1 VHRDDTGLASFSPP
15 AMPRPDT
22 LESRPDRDAPAAPEF
37 DEMVTGGG
45 GLRPV
50 WSALIGT
57 LHALPDG
64 VFAARAARVS
74 RQYAETG
81 IAYPGTGAQ
90 PVAPLLCPIPML
102 LPAAEWAVLAD
113 GLGQRARLLDA
124 IAADLYGERR
134 LLSEGLVP
142 AHLVYANPRFL
153 RPCCDIAPAGG
164 VHVHAYAADL
174 VRPPDGAWHVAADRL
189 QAPGGIG
196 AALQNRGVLVRTV
209 PELFRAAPVRRLEPF
224 FEMWQARLAGL
235 APAREDGRPARVAL
249 LTPGQF
255 APSFLEHVFLARQLG
270 ATLVEG
276 GDLTVRDGRV
286 HLKTLSSLQPIDVL
300 LRFMDDDFTDPLELR
315 SDSVLGVPGL
325 LQAIRAGRVAMVNA
339 PGASVVETPELR
351 PLLPM
356 LAERLLG
363 ETLRLASIPDEPA
376 QSPEPP
382 LSPGM
387 DVRKAGVRQTGTWQT
402 GTRQTGAR
410 QAGTWQTG
418 DAALSREPDAD
429 AARRSMAPVWTE
441 AGLVPRPVTLRMFL
455 VHDGARYVAMPG
467 GFARSSLPSGRRLV
481 KDTWVAAGPD
491 GQASDQRAGGAA
503 AVLASGP
510 GRVRITP
517 VPDDL
522 RSRTA
527 DDLFW
532 LGRYAERLD
541 NAARVLRA
549 ITLRLTGENV
559 GPGEATE
566 IRHMLS
572 LLGELGLVEPVLAE
586 MLPDGRALLAA
597 LPLAWGG
604 DSPLGTLFAAVG
616 RIAQTLR
623 DRLSK
628 DMDVVVLGPLQQAR
642 AALAQPQDADRM
654 IGGFEALIGLVAAFG
669 GMVSENMTQSSG
681 WLFLDIGRRIERALF
696 GAALLSEL
704 LDRTE
709 REAEAPLDLALE
721 LTDSTITYHSRYL
734 GAVQAGPVVDLL
746 LSDPRNPR
754 SVAFQLARIEGH
766 LQDLARGF
774 SRAEAPGAEAATS
787 LLDALRATRLDALEQ
802 PGGRAALLHSLAGT
816 SQRLYGLS
824 DRLTRAY
831 LSHTRMPMA
840 VGYSSVRA

>member
-1 VHRDDTGLASFSPP
+1 MQRDDADFLSPSPDPRTGD
-15 AMPRPDT
+15 AMPP
-22 LESRPDRDAPAAPEF
+22 LPEF
-37 DEMVTGGG
+37 DEMVTGSG
-45 GLRPV
+45 GLRPA

-57 LHALPDG
+57 LHALPEG

-81 IAYPGTGAQ
+81 IAYPGSGAQ
-90 PVAPLLCPIPML
+90 PQAAPLLCPIPML
-102 LPAAEWAVLAD
+102 LPAGEWDALSA
-113 GLGQRARLLDA
+113 GLDQRARLLDA
-124 IAADLYGERR
+124 IAADLYGPRH
-134 LLSEGLVP
+134 LLAEGLVP

-153 RPCCDIAPAGG
+153 RPCCDIPPAGG

-174 VRPPDGAWHVAADRL
+174 VRLPDGAWHVAADRL

-209 PELFRAAPVRRLEPF
+209 PELFRATPVRRLEPF
-224 FEMWQARLAGL
+224 FEMWQARLAAL
-235 APAREDGRPARVAL
+235 APPREDGGPARVAL

-286 HLKTLSSLQPIDVL
+286 HLKTLSSLQRIDVL

-315 SDSVLGVPGL
+315 SDSMLGVPGL

-339 PGASVVETPELR
+339 PGASVVESPELR
-351 PLLPM
+351 PLLPA
-356 LAERLLG
+356 LAARLLG
-363 ETLRLASIPDEPA
+363 ETLRLHSAPA
-376 QSPEPP
+376 LP
-382 LSPGM
+382 
-387 DVRKAGVRQTGTWQT
+387 
-402 GTRQTGAR
+402 
-410 QAGTWQTG
+410 
-418 DAALSREPDAD
+418 DAALPVGEERRVFRAERPAGAGGRDLPREPGDGAPLRD
-429 AARRSMAPVWTE
+429 AAAEAPRRSVAPVWTE
-441 AGLVPRPVTLRMFL
+441 GGLVPRPVTLRMFL
-455 VHDGARYVAMPG
+455 VHDGSRYAAMPG
-467 GFARSSLPSGRRLV
+467 GFAKSSLPSGRRLV
-481 KDTWVAAGPD
+481 KDTWVAAG
-491 GQASDQRAGGAA
+491 SDPPGLDLRPGGAA
-503 AVLASGP
+503 AVLSSGP

-541 NAARVLRA
+541 SAARVLRA
-549 ITLRLTGENV
+549 ATLRLTSESV

-566 IRHMLS
+566 IRHMLA

-597 LPLAWGG
+597 LPLAWGS
-604 DSPLGTLFAAVG
+604 DSPLGDLFAAVG

-628 DMDVVVLGPLQQAR
+628 DMEVVVLGPLQQAR
-642 AALAQPQDADRM
+642 AALARPQDADRM
-654 IGGFEALIGLVAAFG
+654 IVALETLIGRVAAFG
-669 GMVSENMTQSSG
+669 GMVGENMTQSSG
-681 WLFLDIGRRIERALF
+681 WLFLDIGRRIERALY

-704 LDRTE
+704 LDGTE
-709 REAEAPLDLALE
+709 REGEAPLEVALE
-721 LTDSTITYHSRYL
+721 LSDSTITYHSRYL
-734 GAVQAGPVVDLL
+734 GTVQTGPVVDLL

-754 SVAFQLARIEGH
+754 SVAFQLARIEAH
-766 LQDLARGF
+766 LRELARGF
-774 SRAEAPGAEAATS
+774 SRAEAPGAEAATA
-787 LLDALRATRLDALEQ
+787 LLDALRATRLEGLEQ
-802 PGGRAALLHSLAGT
+802 PPVRAALLHSLAGT

-831 LSHTRMPMA
+831 LSHTRMPTA
-840 VGYSSVRA
+840 VGYSSVRT

>member
-1 VHRDDTGLASFSPP
+1 MHRDDTGPASFSQ
-15 AMPRPDT
+15 
-22 LESRPDRDAPAAPEF
+22 PAAPGPDAAEARLDRHPRGSAVPEPEF

-45 GLRPV
+45 GLRPA

-102 LPAAEWAVLAD
+102 LPAAEWTALAE
-113 GLGQRARLLDA
+113 GLDQRARLLDA
-124 IAADLYGERR
+124 VVADLYGERR

-153 RPCCDIAPAGG
+153 RPCWDVAPAGG

-174 VRPPDGAWHVAADRL
+174 VRLPDGAWHVAADRL

-224 FEMWQARLAGL
+224 FEMWQARLAAL
-235 APAREDGRPARVAL
+235 APAREQGRPARVAL

-255 APSFLEHVFLARQLG
+255 APSFLEHIFLARQLG

-339 PGASVVETPELR
+339 PGASVVETPGLR
-351 PLLPM
+351 SLLPM

-363 ETLRLASIPDEPA
+363 ETLRLASTPDEPA
-376 QSPEPP
+376 PSWEPP
-382 LSPGM
+382 RSSG
-387 DVRKAGVRQTGTWQT
+387 TGI
-402 GTRQTGAR
+402 R
-410 QAGTWQTG
+410 QAGIRQAG
-418 DAALSREPDAD
+418 DVAPSREPRSD
-429 AARRSMAPVWTE
+429 AARRSVAPVWTE
-441 AGLVPRPVTLRMFL
+441 GGLVPRPVTLRMFL
-455 VHDGARYVAMPG
+455 VHDGAHYVAMPG

-481 KDTWVAAGPD
+481 KDTWVAAGPE
-491 GQASDQRAGGAA
+491 GQAFDQRVGGPA

-510 GRVRITP
+510 GRVCITP

-549 ITLRLTGENV
+549 TTLRLTGENV

-572 LLGELGLVEPVLAE
+572 LLVELGLVEPLLAE

-597 LPLAWGG
+597 LPLAWSG
-604 DSPLGTLFAAVG
+604 DSPLGDLFAAVG

-628 DMDVVVLGPLQQAR
+628 DMEVVVLGPLQQAR
-642 AALAQPQDADRM
+642 LVLAQPQDADRM
-654 IGGFEALIGLVAAFG
+654 IVAFETLIGLVAAFG

-681 WLFLDIGRRIERALF
+681 WLFLDIGRRIERALH

-816 SQRLYGLS
+816 SQRLYSLS

>member
-1 VHRDDTGLASFSPP
+1 
-15 AMPRPDT
+15 
-22 LESRPDRDAPAAPEF
+22 
-37 DEMVTGGG
+37 MVTGGG
-45 GLRPV
+45 GLRPA
-50 WSALIGT
+50 WSALIGR
-57 LHALPDG
+57 LHALPEG

-81 IAYPGTGAQ
+81 IAYPGTAAQ
-90 PVAPLLCPIPML
+90 PPAALLCPIPML
-102 LPAAEWAVLAD
+102 LPADEWAALAH
-113 GLGQRARLLDA
+113 GLDQRARLLDA

-134 LLSEGLVP
+134 LLREGLVP
-142 AHLVYANPRFL
+142 ASLVYANPRFL
-153 RPCCDIAPAGG
+153 RPCCDVVPAGG
-164 VHVHAYAADL
+164 ARIHAYAADL
-174 VRPPDGAWHVAADRL
+174 VRLPDGEWHVAADRL

-224 FEMWQARLAGL
+224 FEMWQARLAAL
-235 APAREDGRPARVAL
+235 APRHEGDGRQDGGPARVAL

-270 ATLVEG
+270 AMLVEG

-339 PGASVVETPELR
+339 PGASVVETPGLR

-363 ETLRLASIPDEPA
+363 ETLRLASV
-376 QSPEPP
+376 PEQPTPSRQPP
-382 LSPGM
+382 LSPAT
-387 DVRKAGVRQTGTWQT
+387 DQRHTER
-402 GTRQTGAR
+402 RGADEAATLR
-410 QAGTWQTG
+410 
-418 DAALSREPDAD
+418 DASAE

-455 VHDGARYVAMPG
+455 VHDGSRYVAMPG
-467 GFARSSLPSGRRLV
+467 GFAKSSLPSGRRLV
-481 KDTWVAAGPD
+481 KDTWVAAGAE
-491 GQASDQRAGGAA
+491 GQEAGQRAGGAA

-566 IRHMLS
+566 IRHMLG
-572 LLGELGLVEPVLAE
+572 LLVELGLVEPVLAE

-597 LPLAWGG
+597 LPLAWGV
-604 DSPLGTLFAAVG
+604 DSPLGDLFAAVG

-623 DRLSK
+623 DRLSR
-628 DMDVVVLGPLQQAR
+628 DMEVVVLGPLQQAR
-642 AALAQPQDADRM
+642 MVLAQPQDADRM
-654 IGGFEALIGLVAAFG
+654 IGAFEALIGLVAAFG

-681 WLFLDIGRRIERALF
+681 WLFLDIGRRIERALY

-709 REAEAPLDLALE
+709 REGEAPLEVALE
-721 LTDSTITYHSRYL
+721 LSDSTITYHSRYL

-754 SVAFQLARIEGH
+754 SVAFQLGRIEGH

-774 SRAEAPGAEAATS
+774 SRAEAPGAEAATA

-816 SQRLYGLS
+816 SQRLYSLS

>member
-1 VHRDDTGLASFSPP
+1 MQPDDTGFPSTAHG
-15 AMPRPDT
+15 ART
-22 LESRPDRDAPAAPEF
+22 GEAAPHPLEF
-37 DEMVTGGG
+37 DEMVTGSG
-45 GLRPV
+45 GLRPA

-57 LHALPDG
+57 LHALPGG
-64 VFAARAARVS
+64 VFAGRAARVL

-90 PVAPLLCPIPML
+90 PVAAPLLCPIPML
-102 LPAAEWAVLAD
+102 LPAAEWEQLAR
-113 GLGQRARLLDA
+113 GLDQRARLLDA
-124 IAADLYGERR
+124 IAADLYGPRR
-134 LLSEGLVP
+134 LLAEGLVP

-153 RPCCDIAPAGG
+153 RPCCDIPPAGG
-164 VHVHAYAADL
+164 AYVHIYAADL
-174 VRPPDGAWHVAADRL
+174 VRLPDGAWHVAADRL
-189 QAPGGIG
+189 QAPSGIG
-196 AALQNRGVLVRTV
+196 SALQNRGVLVRTV
-209 PELFRAAPVRRLEPF
+209 PELFRATPVRRLEPF
-224 FEMWQARLAGL
+224 FEMWQARLAAL
-235 APAREDGRPARVAL
+235 APAREGGGPARVAL

-286 HLKTLSSLQPIDVL
+286 HLKTLSSLQRVDVL

-339 PGASVVETPELR
+339 PGASVVEAPGLR
-351 PLLPM
+351 PLLPA
-356 LAERLLG
+356 LARRLLG
-363 ETLRLASIPDEPA
+363 ETLHLDSAPSLPESPA
-376 QSPEPP
+376 
-382 LSPGM
+382 
-387 DVRKAGVRQTGTWQT
+387 AGGT
-402 GTRQTGAR
+402 GTRRGGPAQDRGAG
-410 QAGTWQTG
+410 ADG
-418 DAALSREPDAD
+418 REPPAE
-429 AARRSMAPVWTE
+429 AARRSVAPVWTE

-455 VHDGARYVAMPG
+455 VHDGSRYVAMPG
-467 GFARSSLPSGRRLV
+467 GFAKSSLPSGRRLV
-481 KDTWVAAGPD
+481 KDTWVATGAEPPGMDRRP
-491 GQASDQRAGGAA
+491 GGAA
-503 AVLASGP
+503 AVLSSGP
-510 GRVRITP
+510 GRVPITP

-549 ITLRLTGENV
+549 VTLRLTGEGV

-566 IRHMLS
+566 IRHMLA

-597 LPLAWGG
+597 LPLAWGS
-604 DSPLGTLFAAVG
+604 DSPLGDLFAAVG

-628 DMDVVVLGPLQQAR
+628 DMEVVVLGPLQQAR
-642 AALAQPQDADRM
+642 AALAVPQDADRM
-654 IGGFEALIGLVAAFG
+654 IVALETLIGLVAAFG
-669 GMVSENMTQSSG
+669 GMVGENMTQSSG
-681 WLFLDIGRRIERALF
+681 WLFLDIGRRIERALY
-696 GAALLSEL
+696 GAALLSEM
-704 LDRTE
+704 LDGTE
-709 REAEAPLDLALE
+709 REGEAPLEVALE
-721 LTDSTITYHSRYL
+721 LSDSTITYHSRYL
-734 GAVQAGPVVDLL
+734 GVVQTGPVVDLL

-766 LQDLARGF
+766 LRDLARVF
-774 SRAEAPGAEAATS
+774 SRVEAPAAEAATS
-787 LLDALRATRLDALEQ
+787 LLDALRATRLEGLEQ
-802 PGGRAALLHSLAGT
+802 PAARAALLHSLAGT
-816 SQRLYGLS
+816 SQRLYSLS

-831 LSHTRMPMA
+831 LSHTRMPTP

>member
-1 VHRDDTGLASFSPP
+1 MHRDDTGLAPFSPP
-15 AMPRPDT
+15 AGPGPGVAGPHGDRP
-22 LESRPDRDAPAAPEF
+22 PCGPATPAPEF

-45 GLRPV
+45 GLRPA

-74 RQYAETG
+74 RRYAETG

-90 PVAPLLCPIPML
+90 PAAPLLCPIPML
-102 LPAAEWAVLAD
+102 LRTAEWDALAD
-113 GLGQRARLLDA
+113 GLDQRARLLDA

-134 LLSEGLVP
+134 LLAEGLVP
-142 AHLVYANPRFL
+142 ARLVYANPRFL

-164 VHVHAYAADL
+164 AYVHAYAADL
-174 VRPPDGAWHVAADRL
+174 VRLPDGAWHVASDRL

-224 FEMWQARLAGL
+224 FEMWQARLAAL
-235 APAREDGRPARVAL
+235 APPREDGRPARVAL

-286 HLKTLSSLQPIDVL
+286 HLKTLSSLQRIDVL

-339 PGASVVETPELR
+339 PGASVVEAPELR
-351 PLLPM
+351 PLLPA

-363 ETLRLASIPDEPA
+363 EALRLASAPDAPA
-376 QSPEPP
+376 PPWEPP
-382 LSPGM
+382 GRPGM
-387 DVRKAGVRQTGTWQT
+387 DVPGDDPAASRDPPAG
-402 GTRQTGAR
+402 
-410 QAGTWQTG
+410 
-418 DAALSREPDAD
+418 
-429 AARRSMAPVWTE
+429 AARRSVAPVWTE

-455 VHDGARYVAMPG
+455 VHDGDRYVAMPG
-467 GFARSSLPSGRRLV
+467 GFAKSSLPSGRRLV
-481 KDTWVAAGPD
+481 KDTWVTAGPE
-491 GQASDQRAGGAA
+491 GQAPGQRAGGSA
-503 AVLASGP
+503 AVLALGP

-549 ITLRLTGENV
+549 ITLRLTSESV

-566 IRHMLS
+566 IRHMLG
-572 LLGELGLVEPVLAE
+572 LLVELGLVEPVLVE

-604 DSPLGTLFAAVG
+604 DSPLGDLFAAVG

-628 DMDVVVLGPLQQAR
+628 DMEVVVLGPLQQAR
-642 AALAQPQDADRM
+642 LVLAQPQDADRM
-654 IGGFEALIGLVAAFG
+654 IVAFETLIGLVAAFG

-681 WLFLDIGRRIERALF
+681 WLFLDIGRRIERALY

-774 SRAEAPGAEAATS
+774 SRVEAPGADAATS
-787 LLDALRATRLDALEQ
+787 LLEALRATRLDALEQ
-802 PGGRAALLHSLAGT
+802 PGARAALLHSLAGT
-816 SQRLYGLS
+816 SQRLYSLS

-840 VGYSSVRA
+840 VGYSSARA